1 MSFNHRH
8 GGPYDRGSADAYYGR
23 PYKPHFYEKATY
35 ASPLVEKSDMTPEQI
50 NEYDA
55 GFYGESDRKYG

>member
-1 MSFNHRH
+1 MSFNPRH
-8 GGPYDRGSADAYYGR
+8 GGP
-23 PYKPHFYEKATY
+23 
-35 ASPLVEKSDMTPEQI
+35 SDMTPEQI